1 MLSYT
6 PPLKDMQFVLDDL
19 LEAPVAF
26 AAMPAFADVDAALAQ
41 QVLTEAGRFAAGILL
56 PLNAGGDREG
66 CRFDDGRVNTPAGFA
81 AAYQQFREA
90 GWPALACAPEHGGQ
104 GLPQLLNCALFEML
118 SAANHAWAMYPGL
131 LPGAYACLSRHA
143 NEILQSRYLPKVV
156 SGEWL
161 ATMCLTEA
169 HAGSDLGLLRTRAT
183 AAGDGS
189 FRVSGSKIFISGG
202 EQDMTPNIVHLVLA
216 RLPDA
221 PAGSKGLSLFLVP
234 KFLPG
239 DATEI
244 GARNALY
251 CSGIEHKMGIHGS
264 ATCSMQFDD
273 ATGWLVGA
281 ANQGLAAMFVMM
293 NAARLHVGSQALGLA
308 ETAYQNALAYARER
322 LQSRAVKRPAD
333 RAREAADPIVLHAP
347 VQRLL
352 LTQRAWIEGGRMLT
366 YWTALMLDS
375 AEQHPDAGIRNEMHE
390 QVGLMTPVIKAMLTE
405 QGFLGTSQALQVF
418 GGHGMMC
425 ETGIEQIV
433 RDARVTMLYEG
444 SNEIQAID
452 FLLRKV
458 LQDGGRRLERFLTQV
473 EQSAALVQTG
483 ETLARHAGQVLALV
497 ANIRK
502 ATLAIAQAGVE
513 QADLPHRIAPEML
526 RLVGHCA
533 MAWLWLRAMRVA
545 LQKEAGDA
553 LFYRSKVATACY
565 YFAYVLPEVEQLL
578 GVINGCLDGLG
589 GSAFSAFPPDLISCD
604 AAQTID

>member
-6 PPLKDMQFVLDDL
+6 PPLKDMQFVLNDV
-19 LEAPVAF
+19 LEAPAAF
-26 AAMPAFADVDAALAQ
+26 SAIPAFAEVDAALIQ

-56 PLNAGGDREG
+56 PLNAGGDRDG
-66 CRFDDGRVNTPAGFA
+66 CRFDAGAVSTPAGFA
-81 AAYQQFREA
+81 EAYHQFCEA

-104 GLPQLLNCALFEML
+104 GLPQVLNCALFEML

-131 LPGAYACLSRHA
+131 LNGAYACLSQHA
-143 NEILQSRYLPKVV
+143 DQMLQSRYLSKVV

-169 HAGSDLGLLRTRAT
+169 HAGSDLGLLRTRA
-183 AAGDGS
+183 AAAPDGS
-189 FRVSGSKIFISGG
+189 FRISGSKIFISGG

-221 PAGSKGLSLFLVP
+221 PVGSKGLSLFLVP

-239 DATEI
+239 DGAET
-244 GARNALY
+244 GARNALH

-264 ATCSMQFDD
+264 ATCSMQFDG

-293 NAARLHVGSQALGLA
+293 NAARLHVGSQGLGLA
-308 ETAYQNALAYARER
+308 ETAYQNALSYARDR
-322 LQSRAVKRPAD
+322 LQSRAVSRPVA
-333 RAREAADPIVLHAP
+333 RAHEAADPIVLHAP

-375 AEQHPDAGIRNEMHE
+375 AEQHPDAEIRHAMHE
-390 QVGLMTPVIKAMLTE
+390 QVGLLTPIVKAMLTE
-405 QGFLGTSQALQVF
+405 QGFLGASQALQVF
-418 GGHGMMC
+418 GGHGVIC
-425 ETGIEQIV
+425 ETGIEQIM

-458 LQDGGRRLERFLTQV
+458 LADGGRQLERFLAQV
-473 EQSAALVQTG
+473 EQSAILAQTE
-483 ETLARHAGQVLALV
+483 ETLTRNAEQVLRLV
-497 ANIRK
+497 SDIRRI
-502 ATLAIAQAGVE
+502 TQAIAQGSIE
-513 QADLPHRIAPEML
+513 QADLPYRIAPEML

-533 MAWLWLRAMRVA
+533 LAWLWLRAARVA
-545 LQKEAGDA
+545 LQKEARDA
-553 LFYRSKVATACY
+553 LFYQSKHATACY
-565 YFAYVLPEVEQLL
+565 YFTYVLPEVAQLL
-578 GVINGCLDGLG
+578 GVINGCLNNLN
-589 GSAFSAFPPDLISCD
+589 SAAPSAFPPDLISCD
-604 AAQTID
+604 AA

>member
-6 PPLKDMQFVLDDL
+6 PPIKDMQFILNDV
-19 LEAPVAF
+19 LEAPAAF
-26 AAMPAFADVDAALAQ
+26 AAMPAFAEVDAALMQ
-41 QVLTEAGRFAAGILL
+41 QVLTEAGRFAAGVLL

-66 CRFDDGRVNTPAGFA
+66 CRFDAGGVGTPNGFA
-81 AAYQQFREA
+81 EAYHQFCEA

-104 GLPQLLNCALFEML
+104 GLPQVLNCALFEML

-131 LPGAYACLSRHA
+131 LPGAYACLSQHA
-143 NEILQSRYLPKVV
+143 DEPLQARYLAKVV

-183 AAGDGS
+183 AAEDGS
-189 FRVSGSKIFISGG
+189 FRISGSKIFISGG

-221 PAGSKGLSLFLVP
+221 PVGSKGLSLFLVP

-239 DATEI
+239 DDAEI
-244 GARNALY
+244 GARNALH
-251 CSGIEHKMGIHGS
+251 CSGIEHKLGIHGS
-264 ATCSMQFDD
+264 ATCSMQFDG

-293 NAARLHVGSQALGLA
+293 NAARLHVGSQGLGLA

-322 LQSRAVKRPAD
+322 LQSRAASRPAG
-333 RAREAADPIVLHAP
+333 RLHEAADPIVLHAP

-352 LTQRAWIEGGRMLT
+352 MTQRAWIEGGRMLT

-375 AEQHPDAGIRNEMHE
+375 AEQHPDAGIRQAMHE
-390 QVGLMTPVIKAMLTE
+390 QVSLMTPVVKAMLTE
-405 QGFLGTSQALQVF
+405 QGFVGTSQALQVF
-418 GGHGMMC
+418 GGHGVIC
-425 ETGIEQIV
+425 ETGIEQIM

-458 LQDGGRRLERFLTQV
+458 LPDGGRRLERFLAQV
-473 EQSAALVQTG
+473 EQSAALAQTE
-483 ETLARHAGQVLALV
+483 ETLVRHAEQVLTLV
-497 ANIRK
+497 ADIRRV
-502 ATLAIAQAGVE
+502 TQAIARGSIE
-513 QADLPHRIAPEML
+513 QPELPYRIAPEML

-533 MAWLWLRAMRVA
+533 LAWLWLRTMRVA

-553 LFYRSKVATACY
+553 LFHRSKRATACY

-578 GVINGCLDGLG
+578 GVIDGCLHSL
-589 GSAFSAFPPDLISCD
+589 GSAAQSAFPPDLISCD
-604 AAQTID
+604 AA

>member
-6 PPLKDMQFVLDDL
+6 PPLKDMQFVLNEV
-19 LEAPVAF
+19 LEAPATF
-26 AAMPAFADVDAALAQ
+26 SAIPAFAEVDAALMQ

-66 CRFDDGRVNTPAGFA
+66 CRYDAGAVGTPAGFA
-81 AAYQQFREA
+81 EAYHQFCEA

-104 GLPQLLNCALFEML
+104 GLPQVLNCALFEML

-143 NEILQSRYLPKVV
+143 NEMLQSRYLSKVV

-183 AAGDGS
+183 AAEDGS
-189 FRVSGSKIFISGG
+189 FRISGSKIFISGG

-239 DATEI
+239 DAAEAAEA
-244 GARNALY
+244 GARNALH

-264 ATCSMQFDD
+264 ATCSMQFDG
-273 ATGWLVGA
+273 ATGWLVGT

-293 NAARLHVGSQALGLA
+293 NAARLHVGSQGLGLA

-322 LQSRAVKRPAD
+322 LQSRAVERPAG
-333 RAREAADPIVLHAP
+333 RVHEAADPIVLHAP

-375 AEQHPDAGIRNEMHE
+375 AEQHPDAEIRHAMHE
-390 QVGLMTPVIKAMLTE
+390 QVSLMTPVVKAMLTE
-405 QGFLGTSQALQVF
+405 QGFLGANQALQVF
-418 GGHGMMC
+418 GGHGVIC

-458 LQDGGRRLERFLTQV
+458 LPDGGRRLELFLTQV
-473 EQSAALVQTG
+473 EQSALQSQT
-483 ETLARHAGQVLALV
+483 EATSARHAGQVLALV
-497 ANIRK
+497 SDIRRV
-502 ATLAIAQAGVE
+502 TQAIAQGSIEHVE
-513 QADLPHRIAPEML
+513 LPYRIAPEML
-526 RLVGHCA
+526 RLAGHCA
-533 MAWLWLRAMRVA
+533 LAWLWLRATRVA
-545 LQKEAGDA
+545 VQKETGDTS
-553 LFYRSKVATACY
+553 FYRNKRATACY
-565 YFAYVLPEVEQLL
+565 YFTYVLPEVEQLL
-578 GVINGCLDGLG
+578 GVINGCLHSLG
-589 GSAFSAFPPDLISCD
+589 STAQSAFPSDLISCD
-604 AAQTID
+604 AA